1 VRLGTLR
8 EGPAHRTPSH
18 CLGCSSEPPPR
29 SPISPPLRTHYLC
42 PPNTFA
48 HPLPLPTQVPLVDES
63 KYGGGLYVQAEADV
77 ASRRLVGLQRG
88 EVLRLHTWHL

>member
-1 VRLGTLR
+1 MLERAASKVAHF
-8 EGPAHRTPSH
+8 PA
-18 CLGCSSEPPPR
+18 
-29 SPISPPLRTHYLC
+29 
-42 PPNTFA
+42 FA

-88 EVLRLHTWHL
+88 EVLRLHTGQL

>member
-1 VRLGTLR
+1 
-8 EGPAHRTPSH
+8 
-18 CLGCSSEPPPR
+18 
-29 SPISPPLRTHYLC
+29 
-42 PPNTFA
+42 
-48 HPLPLPTQVPLVDES
+48 LPTQVPLVDES